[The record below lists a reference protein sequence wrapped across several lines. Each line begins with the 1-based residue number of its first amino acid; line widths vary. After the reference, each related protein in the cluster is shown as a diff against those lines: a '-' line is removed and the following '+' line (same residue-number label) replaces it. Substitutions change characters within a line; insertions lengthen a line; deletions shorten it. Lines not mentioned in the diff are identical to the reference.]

1 MGRLVGDRKRHTEK
15 GKRERDFKK
24 LEKENYNV
32 KNIDKKRATG
42 NKHNKKIM
50 FCLSGRPSIFYPEK
64 VLHSAPAAL

>member
-1 MGRLVGDRKRHTEK
+1 MGRLVGDWKRHTER

-42 NKHNKKIM
+42 NKHNKKSQNYCNQRAFLNLLNM
-50 FCLSGRPSIFYPEK
+50 VTNK
-64 VLHSAPAAL
+64 